1 MLINRNIVALFA
13 LPFMASATASELS
26 IGAGAA
32 YNESPYRGYNENTK
46 VIPLISYEG
55 DSFYVR
61 QTTLG
66 FILSQ
71 SEKNELSLTAS
82 WMPLEFDPADN
93 DDYAMQQLDKR
104 DSRCSFGTLFVLPVG
119 LLYFQSGRNPE
130 DLGRWLGESWRCVW
144 GHLCGMALFQEDNQA
159 ECMVVVRPYHPFC
172 GGALLLHSLRQLDE
186 LRDFRFPDGYALGL
200 RVRPFP

>member
-46 VIPLISYEG
+46 AIPLISYEG
-55 DSFYVR
+55 DTFYVR

-104 DSRCSFGTLFVLPVG
+104 DSTA
-119 LLYFQSGRNPE
+119 
-130 DLGRWLGESWRCVW
+130 
-144 GHLCGMALFQEDNQA
+144 MAGVA
-159 ECMVVVRPYHPFC
+159 
-172 GGALLLHSLRQLDE
+172 
-186 LRDFRFPDGYALGL
+186 
-200 RVRPFP
+200 

>member
-1 MLINRNIVALFA
+1 
-13 LPFMASATASELS
+13 MASATASELS

-46 VIPLISYEG
+46 AIPLISYEG

-104 DSRCSFGTLFVLPVG
+104 DSTAMAGLPGITTSVGGTVKALQLRTFWITATAGWGAIGIPQNADRSSVADTCAG
-119 LLYFQSGRNPE
+119 RSLL
-130 DLGRWLGESWRCVW
+130 
-144 GHLCGMALFQEDNQA
+144 
-159 ECMVVVRPYHPFC
+159 
-172 GGALLLHSLRQLDE
+172 
-186 LRDFRFPDGYALGL
+186 
-200 RVRPFP
+200 

>member
-46 VIPLISYEG
+46 AIPLISYEG

-93 DDYAMQQLDKR
+93 MPCNSLISVIVR
-104 DSRCSFGTLFVLPVG
+104 LWRGLPGITTSVG
-119 LLYFQSGRNPE
+119 EP
-130 DLGRWLGESWRCVW
+130 
-144 GHLCGMALFQEDNQA
+144 
-159 ECMVVVRPYHPFC
+159 
-172 GGALLLHSLRQLDE
+172 
-186 LRDFRFPDGYALGL
+186 
-200 RVRPFP
+200 